1 MAILIR
7 AGVTTHKRWGGIT
20 PSPEI
25 PALFG
30 LAQPPPPRISNSGQ
44 MHVACREAQVQR
56 VEGELKWGSEESLQ
70 PCSSDIHAGV
80 GHSGD
85 AATVLGRVP

>member
-1 MAILIR
+1 MGRHYTLTR
-7 AGVTTHKRWGGIT
+7 N
-20 PSPEI
+20 PSPLWI
-25 PALFG
+25 STA
-30 LAQPPPPRISNSGQ
+30 PPPRISNSGQ